1 MGDWKS
7 GHGGFVGGGGVRGG
21 VGNGSSRG
29 QQVAAAVALAVAD
42 FSGGTCGAT
51 EEDQGNIGVWWHL
64 VVTDGGGDLGGQDG
78 MENATQKLLDVGVNK
93 RYGYNRQFCLRKY
106 VCTTPVAS
114 IKCEGHKN

>member
-1 MGDWKS
+1 M
-7 GHGGFVGGGGVRGG
+7 GGGGVG
-21 VGNGSSRG
+21 VGGSRRR
-29 QQVAAAVALAVAD
+29 QRRLRCNV
-42 FSGGTCGAT
+42 
-51 EEDQGNIGVWWHL
+51 GVWWPL
-64 VVTDGGGDLGGQDG
+64 VVADGGGDLGGQDG